1 MLRIAEIIGLIAGIF
16 IGFSAFYGIW
26 GAIKF
31 TVDKAFGRKL
41 VSFRYMTFRWNNTSG
56 FYKSNFTP
64 LCEIITIKP
73 NEPEALTILEFII
86 ENVIFSAI
94 SVSFIMLTISL
105 SPKFA
110 LLKLCHAIM
119 YGMSLWAA
127 AHIVI
132 MIFCTIKIFAESKN
146 SLRSYT
152 SDIIDKIT
160 AGVPMDEID
169 VPDHRSLNCKATNF
183 DLSQYLH
190 FAFINRIWHSN
201 FDDLEFIVSSTE
213 KCLKLDRENPM
224 LPYELL
230 THELPASYILL
241 FYYSCIKPDIQHA
254 IRIYCLIEDDL
265 LNDKDSN
272 GYRTLAY
279 YTYFV
284 LKDKEKTRE
293 YITEGLRMLDE
304 FPLISQREV
313 EEMLLK
319 KLLNALDGE
328 QKQTY
333 FELCSDV
340 QIDKTTI

>member
-1 MLRIAEIIGLIAGIF
+1 MLLITEIVGLIAGIF

-41 VSFRYMTFRWNNTSG
+41 ISFRYMTFRWNNTGG
-56 FYKSNFTP
+56 FYKSDFTP
-64 LCEIITIKP
+64 LCEIITTKP
-73 NEPEALTILEFII
+73 NEPKALTILEFII
-86 ENVIFSAI
+86 ENVIFFAI

-110 LLKLCHAIM
+110 LLKICHAIM

-127 AHIVI
+127 THIVI
-132 MIFCTIKIFAESKN
+132 MIISIIKIFAESKN
-146 SLRSYT
+146 SLMRYT
-152 SDIIDKIT
+152 SDIIDKMT

-169 VPDHRSLNCKATNF
+169 VPDYRSLDCKASSV

-190 FAFINRIWHSN
+190 FAFINRLWHSN

-213 KCLKLDRENPM
+213 KCLKLNTAQ
-224 LPYELL
+224 PYELL
-230 THELPASYILL
+230 SHQMPSSYNLL
-241 FYYSCIKPDIQHA
+241 FYFSCMKPDIQRA
-254 IRIYCLIEDDL
+254 IHIYCLIEDDL

-284 LKDKEKTRE
+284 LKDKDKTRE
-293 YITEGLRMLDE
+293 YITEGLRLLDE

-340 QIDKTTI
+340 QSDKTTI